1 MGERRAPIRDTPMPF
16 EERDDEVRAEV
27 IERLILGPVMFT
39 QPGRHALSGVGANG
53 GGVRMPGREAGIGG
67 LPPSNLES
75 PIVVPRPKSEVR
87 TEQRSTIAPAVLFK
101 SASHDGRQRCN

>member
-1 MGERRAPIRDTPMPF
+1 
-16 EERDDEVRAEV
+16 
-27 IERLILGPVMFT
+27 
-39 QPGRHALSGVGANG
+39 
-53 GGVRMPGREAGIGG
+53 MPGREAGIGG